1 MRQFLLTL
9 VVLLQACAANH
20 PDQPAPAVAIRAALA
35 EVVPPRVDHHQHLL
49 SPDLARR
56 FNGLP
61 DLPTIQLPSDLRQLL
76 IRRAAVWNDQ
86 ANLARLYTANALL
99 PLNEGPAS
107 GFLRGPAPIASFLAG
122 RFRGGAYQLT
132 PVRYES
138 SGQLASIS
146 GYYTRAKR
154 PISYFQL
161 LLIKHRDGS
170 WLISSETPTFRGA
183 PFQEP
188 IFASDL
194 IKMLDEAGI
203 ARAVVLSGA
212 FGFGS
217 KNMDLV
223 GAQETTAQRHALVR
237 AENDW
242 VAQQVSSFPDRL
254 IAFCSVNPLEPYA
267 VAELD
272 RCAASRRFQGLKLH
286 LDESSVDLTNLD
298 HVAAVR
304 AVFAQANR
312 HRFPMVV
319 HVGNNQ
325 TQEGAAPANRANV
338 ETLLRDIMPA
348 APDVVVQIA
357 HLWGGQGFSKAALD
371 AYADAMTRR
380 APGTQ
385 KLYFDIAEA
394 PLIASQYPPSMQRKI
409 LDDVAVAIRKIGIER
424 ILYGSDGMLIG
435 HLPPQEAWT
444 QFRMS
449 VPLTDKEFN
458 QIAKNAAPYIQ

>member
-1 MRQFLLTL
+1 MRLFVFAFAFLVGAGVASPL
-9 VVLLQACAANH
+9 AR
-20 PDQPAPAVAIRAALA
+20 PAPAAVTLGALG
-35 EVVPPRVDHHQHLL
+35 EVVSPKVDHHQHLL

-61 DLPTIQLPSDLRQLL
+61 DLPSIQLPSDLGQVLV
-76 IRRAAVWNDQ
+76 RRAAVWNDQ
-86 ANLARLYTANALL
+86 VGLAQLYTANALL

-107 GFLRGPAPIASFLAG
+107 GFLSGPRSIASFLVG

-132 PVRYES
+132 PVKFERN
-138 SGQLASIS
+138 GRLASIT
-146 GYYTRAKR
+146 GYYTRTNR
-154 PISYFQL
+154 SISYFQL
-161 LLIKHRDGS
+161 MLTRQRDGR
-170 WLISSETPTFRGA
+170 WLISSETPTFRGG

-188 IFASDL
+188 VLATEL
-194 IKMLDEAGI
+194 IEMLDKAGI

-223 GAQETTAQRHALVR
+223 GDQETTAQRHVLVR

-242 VAQQVSSFPDRL
+242 VAQQVAPFPDRL
-254 IAFCSVNPLEPYA
+254 IAFCSVNPREPYA
-267 VAELD
+267 VAEID
-272 RCAASRRFQGLKLH
+272 RCAASRRFRGLKLH
-286 LDESSVDLTNLD
+286 LDESSVDLTNRE

-312 HRFPMVV
+312 QRLPIVV

-325 TQEGAAPANRANV
+325 VEEGAAPQNGANV
-338 ETLLRDIMPA
+338 ETFLRDIVSA

-371 AYADAMTRR
+371 AYVDAIARR

-385 KLYFDIAEA
+385 NLYFDIAEA
-394 PLIASQYPPSMQRKI
+394 PLIASQYPPSMQRQI
-409 LDDVAVAIRKIGIER
+409 LDEVAVAIRKIGTGR
-424 ILYGSDGMLIG
+424 ILYGSDGMLVG

-449 VPLTDKEFN
+449 VPLTDEEFH
-458 QIAKNAAPYIQ
+458 QIATNVAPYLQ